1 MWVSTVGSNNSGSI
15 SPFSACQWIVAV
27 ASANLSSMRMSC
39 VTDSASGASLEGN
52 EDLELPEDAAANIVL
67 HQPSHNRP
75 PISNAVAAGAA
86 PLGLAGGGAGSGRRG
101 NCQSLRNAGITT
113 CKSRNAPR
121 TTRNTVAPFGYR
133 RAAQMS
139 SIQPKTQP
147 AVLDPRRSIT
157 HPNTHTASASSAG
170 QA

>member
-15 SPFSACQWIVAV
+15 SPFSACQWNVAV
-27 ASANLSSMRMSC
+27 ASANLSSMRMSW
-39 VTDSASGASLEGN
+39 VTDSASGGSLEGN
-52 EDLELPEDAAANIVL
+52 ADLELPDGAAANVAL
-67 HQPSHNRP
+67 HQPSHTMP
-75 PISNAVAAGAA
+75 PINNAVTAGAA
-86 PLGLAGGGAGSGRRG
+86 PLWVAGGGAGNGRRG
-101 NCQSLRNAGITT
+101 NCQSLRSAGITT

-121 TTRNTVAPFGYR
+121 TRRNTVAPFGYR

-147 AVLDPRRSIT
+147 MVFDPRLSVT
-157 HPNTHTASASSAG
+157 QPKTHTASASSAG

>member
-1 MWVSTVGSNNSGSI
+1 
-15 SPFSACQWIVAV
+15 
-27 ASANLSSMRMSC
+27 MRMSC

-52 EDLELPEDAAANIVL
+52 VDLELSEGAAANVAL

-86 PLGLAGGGAGSGRRG
+86 PLWVAGGGAGSGRRG

-121 TTRNTVAPFGYR
+121 TRRNTVAPFGYR

-139 SIQPKTQP
+139 SIQPNNQP
-147 AVLDPRRSIT
+147 TVFDPRLSVT
-157 HPNTHTASASSAG
+157 HPKTHTASASSAG